1 MRKPIILMAALA
13 GTVLVAG
20 LAAALAFT
28 RGQYRGL
35 PLDGPPI
42 ALVGA
47 RIYDPA
53 GDSLIEGAT
62 VIVQGREIVAVD
74 VSVTVPDGARV
85 LNLTG
90 LTLLPGFIDS
100 HVHLS
105 GIRARASDGSRELG
119 WLGYFWKFARKFPDR
134 RRALIEN
141 GVTTVKSLGDPYP
154 WITSF
159 AEKIERHQLAGP
171 RVFAAGPM
179 FTAPG
184 GHPVAQLRAAGQG
197 DTSFIAQVTRQ
208 IVGPAEARTAV
219 NRISRHVDYI
229 SAVLENRGFAD
240 LPVLAPAAL
249 HAITTTA
256 HGHDLRVLAHV
267 NSGAELA
274 IALAAGVDGIEHVP
288 FDAPLDSAALDA
300 LSARRVF
307 VDPTLQAIEG
317 YLEEVLGDT
326 AAARMARANT
336 RTLYQA
342 GVPLLVG
349 SDAPGPAT
357 GFGTTVHEEL
367 RNLVELGLTPGAAI
381 AAATYRAAEC
391 LGLADRLGSVEPG
404 KWADLVA
411 VEGDPL
417 VDITATSAIYLV
429 IADGQLLLDRLA
441 RFKRPGS
448 VTVQSGP
455 QRPEPPERPGR
466 PGLLARA
473 RPEPAP

>member
-74 VSVTVPDGARV
+74 VSVTV
-85 LNLTG
+85 
-90 LTLLPGFIDS
+90 IDS

-219 NRISRHVDYI
+219 NQISRHVDYI

-240 LPVLAPAAL
+240 LPVLAPAAI
-249 HAITTTA
+249 HAITTT
-256 HGHDLRVLAHV
+256 
-267 NSGAELA
+267 
-274 IALAAGVDGIEHVP
+274 P
-288 FDAPLDSAALDA
+288 
-300 LSARRVF
+300 
-307 VDPTLQAIEG
+307 
-317 YLEEVLGDT
+317 
-326 AAARMARANT
+326 
-336 RTLYQA
+336 
-342 GVPLLVG
+342 
-349 SDAPGPAT
+349 
-357 GFGTTVHEEL
+357 
-367 RNLVELGLTPGAAI
+367 
-381 AAATYRAAEC
+381 
-391 LGLADRLGSVEPG
+391 
-404 KWADLVA
+404 
-411 VEGDPL
+411 
-417 VDITATSAIYLV
+417 TATTCASS
-429 IADGQLLLDRLA
+429 
-441 RFKRPGS
+441 P
-448 VTVQSGP
+448 T
-455 QRPEPPERPGR
+455 
-466 PGLLARA
+466 
-473 RPEPAP
+473 